1 MSQPYSNRSSHD
13 DDLAC
18 SVPLCKQ
25 AAETY
30 ADLRCRAHRL
40 EAEPIKATTIAAE
53 KAAKPRVDVVPPA
66 LMLAAGRG
74 FGLGV
79 AKHGLP
85 EGNDGFGTWRTPG
98 HPQADPLAAYGS
110 LMRHLLAWR
119 NGETIDPESG
129 DHKVAHLDAAAA
141 QLAKLV
147 DLVERGTVA
156 APVPVEPTPHPW
168 ALPKGLSWWYD
179 CDGWN
184 IDGIAGSLW
193 IGGLGPHGS
202 LLVRPDAPALID
214 LLRRRNA
221 AEPDGPKAGA
231 R

>member
-1 MSQPYSNRSSHD
+1 MSRPYDGVSSHD
-13 DDLAC
+13 DKDYPTGPDPDC
-18 SVPLCKQ
+18 PIGPRN
-25 AAETY
+25 AATT
-30 ADLRCRAHRL
+30 
-40 EAEPIKATTIAAE
+40 ATTIAAE

-129 DHKVAHLDAAAA
+129 PHRIAHLDAACA

-147 DLVERGTVA
+147 DLVERGAA
-156 APVPVEPTPHPW
+156 APVPAEPTTDPW
-168 ALPKGLSWWYD
+168 ALPKGLEWVRSD
-179 CDGWN
+179 CTNPYRIAAANGLRLWLVDG
-184 IDGIAGSLW
+184 GV
-193 IGGLGPHGS
+193 HGS
-202 LLVRPDAPALID
+202 LQQRPDAPALID